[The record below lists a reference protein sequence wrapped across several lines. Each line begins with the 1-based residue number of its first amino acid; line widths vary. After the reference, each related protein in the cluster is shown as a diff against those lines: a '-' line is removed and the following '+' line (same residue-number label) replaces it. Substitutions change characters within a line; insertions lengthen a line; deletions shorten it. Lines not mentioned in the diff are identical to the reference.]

1 MNPQDLPPELI
12 QMLMAQQQMGPS
24 MGGPP
29 GMPPQPG
36 QVMGGGA
43 PPQMLAQQLMQPR
56 PFNPSASPAPQNQ
69 MTPYDF
75 Y

>member
-12 QMLMAQQQMGPS
+12 QMLMAQQQMGPG
-24 MGGPP
+24 MGGPSGPMP
-29 GMPPQPG
+29 GAQ
-36 QVMGGGA
+36 MGGGA

-56 PFNPSASPAPQNQ
+56 PFNPSQTPAPQNQ
-69 MTPYDF
+69 MSPYDF